1 MNKKEIA
8 EIKRRTTAAKTTA
21 SAIFGCFVSASREQI
36 SSFSVPTLDM
46 DEQEGNQYFGIFK
59 KILAPQLGA
68 KSFNLEMDV
77 NFVANSEEHKLL
89 MALRKSRMKDG
100 GLRAAL
106 YDKIIENVTMEQN
119 YLILVDFE
127 TYDVPNKQDAEQSDE
142 VLAISSS
149 LSAR

>member
-59 KILAPQLGA
+59 KILAPQLGG
-68 KSFNLEMDV
+68 
-77 NFVANSEEHKLL
+77 EELQL
-89 MALRKSRMKDG
+89 GDGRQLRCELG
-100 GLRAAL
+100 RA
-106 YDKIIENVTMEQN
+106 
-119 YLILVDFE
+119 
-127 TYDVPNKQDAEQSDE
+127 
-142 VLAISSS
+142 
-149 LSAR
+149 